1 MNEKLNELLQH
12 LEEAD
17 TALIEANS
25 SLEIAALDYH
35 AVSMIDKY
43 LYNAQDQIYTLINYV
58 KGLLK

>member
-1 MNEKLNELLQH
+1 MNEKINELLQH

-17 TALIEANS
+17 LLLYKAGGC
-25 SLEIAALDYH
+25 LEIAALDYH